1 MKVRKEVH
9 IRRSFAEEQGKK
21 WYKTMQHS
29 LNSGN
34 IFTCRAAY
42 KYLQARRI
50 YVHYCNEYQLNQ
62 NLPLTH

>member
-42 KYLQARRI
+42 LSLI
-50 YVHYCNEYQLNQ
+50 HI
-62 NLPLTH
+62 